1 MNEFLAGIISGIN
14 SIVHSYGWSL
24 IIFTILVKLLVMP
37 LDYKSRKSMRRMTA
51 VQPQMEKLQ
60 KKYANDKEKLNQ
72 KMAELYRKEGVSPMS
87 GCLPMLISMVI
98 LMVMWGAM
106 RLVANTEL
114 AKQALSLLVNNGEQ
128 VNESFLWIKNIWM
141 PDSPF
146 APVIADQSNL
156 SMIPADVWA
165 KVFQSLEAA
174 SVTALEGLG
183 ITADTISAETVFAAL
198 QTLPNYAQETALW
211 STLPQLNLLIAKVS
225 IYAQNNGWFIL
236 PILAAVTQYLMTLSQ
251 PQAAST
257 TQQQQGGMNNFMK
270 YFFPLFSL
278 WICSSYNA
286 MFSLYWVMSNIVAW
300 VQSLIMNRI
309 FDKMDKEE
317 HKSIEEGS
325 LK

>member
-1 MNEFLAGIISGIN
+1 MNQFFANIISGIN
-14 SIVHSYGWSL
+14 SIVNSYGVSL
-24 IIFTILVKLLVMP
+24 IIFTVLVKLLVMP

-51 VQPQMEKLQ
+51 VQPQVEKLQ
-60 KKYANDKEKLNQ
+60 KKYANDKDKLNQ

-98 LMVMWGAM
+98 LMIMWSAM

-114 AKQALSLLVNNGEQ
+114 AKQALSVLASGGEQ

-146 APVIADQSNL
+146 SPIIADHNSL
-156 SMIPADVWA
+156 KMIPADVWSS
-165 KVFQSLEAA
+165 VFQSLDA
-174 SVTALEGLG
+174 SQVSALAGYG
-183 ITADTISAETVFAAL
+183 INANTLTSELVSSAL
-198 QTLPNYAQETALW
+198 QTLPNYEMETALW
-211 STLPQLNLLIAKVS
+211 STLPQLNLLIAKVN
-225 IYAQNNGWFIL
+225 IYAKGNGWFVL

-251 PQAAST
+251 PQTAAAN
-257 TQQQQGGMNNFMK
+257 QQAGTGNFMK

-286 MFSLYWVMSNIVAW
+286 MFSLYWVMSNLVAW

-309 FDKMDKEE
+309 FEKKDQEE
-317 HKSIEEGS
+317 RETIEEGS

>member
-1 MNEFLAGIISGIN
+1 MNQFFANIISGIN
-14 SIVHSYGWSL
+14 SIVNSYGVSL
-24 IIFTILVKLLVMP
+24 IIFTVLVKLLVMP

-51 VQPQMEKLQ
+51 VQPQVEKLQ
-60 KKYANDKEKLNQ
+60 KKYANDKDKLNQ

-98 LMVMWGAM
+98 LMIMWSAM

-114 AKQALSLLVNNGEQ
+114 AKQALSVLASGGEQ

-146 APVIADQSNL
+146 SPIIADHNSL
-156 SMIPADVWA
+156 KMIPADVWSS
-165 KVFQSLEAA
+165 VFQSLDA
-174 SVTALEGLG
+174 SQVSALAGYG
-183 ITADTISAETVFAAL
+183 INANTLTSELVSSAL
-198 QTLPNYAQETALW
+198 QTLPNYEMETALW
-211 STLPQLNLLIAKVS
+211 STLPQLNLLIAKVN
-225 IYAQNNGWFIL
+225 IYAKGNGWFVL

-251 PQAAST
+251 PQTATAN
-257 TQQQQGGMNNFMK
+257 QQAGTCNFMK

-286 MFSLYWVMSNIVAW
+286 MFSLYWVMSNLVAW

-309 FDKMDKEE
+309 FEKKDQEE
-317 HKSIEEGS
+317 RETIEEGS

>member
-1 MNEFLAGIISGIN
+1 MNEFLASIISGIN

-98 LMVMWGAM
+98 LMVMWSAM

-114 AKQALSLLVNNGEQ
+114 AKQALNLLVNNGEQ

-146 APVIADQSNL
+146 APVIADKSNL
-156 SMIPADVWA
+156 SMITADVWA

-174 SVTALEGLG
+174 SVTALEGFG
-183 ITADTISAETVFAAL
+183 ITADTINAETVFAAL

-211 STLPQLNLLIAKVS
+211 STLPKLNLIIAQVS
-225 IYAQNNGWFIL
+225 IYAQNNGWFVL

>member
-251 PQAAST
+251 PQAATT
-257 TQQQQGGMNNFMK
+257 TQQQQGGMNKFMK